1 MIGLLARLLGTAAV
15 VALVLAT
22 PFAYGRL
29 VADSKID
36 PELQQQL
43 GDGSY
48 AYSVQV
54 DLDFPPEYFH
64 IRKLQAIGTVA
75 GIQGN
80 SVRVLQL
87 TPDEVHEIAQLYW
100 VKRLEPFAGPKP

>member
-1 MIGLLARLLGTAAV
+1 MAAAV
-15 VALVLAT
+15 AFVLAA
-22 PFAYGRL
+22 PAVYGRI

-36 PELQQQL
+36 PGLQQQL
-43 GDGSY
+43 NDGSY

-87 TPDEVHEIAQLYW
+87 TPDEVHEIAQFYW
-100 VKRLEPFAGPKP
+100 VQRLEPFAGTKP